1 MKTTPPVN
9 TTTSQVITTPPVN
22 TATSQM
28 KTTPPVNTATSQM
41 KTTPP
46 VNTAPS
52 QMKTTPPVNTANS
65 QMKTTPP
72 VNTASS
78 QMKTTPPVNT
88 ATSQVITTP
97 PVNTA
102 TSQMKTTPPVN
113 TANSQMKTTPPV
125 NTAPSQ
131 MKTTPPVNTAT
142 SQVITTPPVNTA
154 TSQMKTTPHVNTATS
169 QMKTTPPVNTAPS
182 QMKTTPP
189 VNTAT
194 SQVITTPPV
203 NTATSQMKTTPPVN
217 TATSQM
223 KTTPPVNTATS
234 QVKTTPPVNTATSQ
248 VKTTPPVNTATSQV
262 KTTTPV
268 NTATSQVK
276 TTPPVNVA
284 AKKEEAIHF
293 LTMPSD
299 PIPLAKGERLTVCG
313 EGVEETNLQTLEGN
327 NWVDDQIVNAYLKLL
342 SRQSTDSWC
351 PGEKRMFS
359 FPSYAAT
366 QWKAGNFTTYRF
378 SKVDFTMYDL
388 IMVPRCHNS
397 HWVLLV
403 AQPKTKTVN
412 VYDSL
417 GGDNKVFYELFR
429 KFMSVRSNV
438 MSDGMD
444 QWHFSSTTQNRQTD
458 GTSCGIF
465 TLMKA
470 ECLVNNLP
478 ALTLGQSHVAFFR
491 NYVRGR
497 LLASGDRHTYLCNAL
512 QCIDPRGQL
521 KWLNCDVCGRWVH
534 EKCIGTGLDTEGF
547 RCDICN
553 VQYS

>member
-1 MKTTPPVN
+1 M
-9 TTTSQVITTPPVN
+9 
-22 TATSQM
+22 
-28 KTTPPVNTATSQM
+28 
-41 KTTPP
+41 
-46 VNTAPS
+46 
-52 QMKTTPPVNTANS
+52 
-65 QMKTTPP
+65 
-72 VNTASS
+72 
-78 QMKTTPPVNT
+78 
-88 ATSQVITTP
+88 
-97 PVNTA
+97 
-102 TSQMKTTPPVN
+102 
-113 TANSQMKTTPPV
+113 
-125 NTAPSQ
+125 
-131 MKTTPPVNTAT
+131 
-142 SQVITTPPVNTA
+142 
-154 TSQMKTTPHVNTATS
+154 
-169 QMKTTPPVNTAPS
+169 
-182 QMKTTPP
+182 
-189 VNTAT
+189 
-194 SQVITTPPV
+194 
-203 NTATSQMKTTPPVN
+203 
-217 TATSQM
+217 
-223 KTTPPVNTATS
+223 
-234 QVKTTPPVNTATSQ
+234 
-248 VKTTPPVNTATSQV
+248 
-262 KTTTPV
+262 
-268 NTATSQVK
+268 
-276 TTPPVNVA
+276 
-284 AKKEEAIHF
+284 
-293 LTMPSD
+293 
-299 PIPLAKGERLTVCG
+299 
-313 EGVEETNLQTLEGN
+313 QTLEGN

-351 PGEKRMFS
+351 PGENRMFS

-388 IMVPRCHNS
+388 IVPRCNNS

-429 KFMSVRSNV
+429 KFMSVRSNY

-444 QWHFSSTTQNRQTD
+444 QWHFSSTAQNRQTD

-478 ALTLGQSHVAFFR
+478 ALTLGQSHVVFFR
-491 NYVRGR
+491 NYIRGR

-512 QCIDPRGQL
+512 QCIDPVGQL